1 LRSAI
6 ISPDALVPPEMLMA
20 ATRQSS
26 WLLLGLALLTAGTVV
41 AIVQSGVAKVQDAA
55 DRSH

>member
-1 LRSAI
+1 
-6 ISPDALVPPEMLMA
+6 MA
-20 ATRQSS
+20 AARQRFWFRLS
-26 WLLLGLALLTAGTVV
+26 LALLTAGTLV